1 MQSGLMIL
9 MESTLSFGLPLAFAV
24 HELRSL
30 NRRPPPSDWTP
41 PPVPPVALPP
51 SSTAPLPAPRLPVAP
66 ARPRVRV
73 LEDA

>member
-30 NRRPPPSDWTP
+30 NRRPPPPRWTP
-41 PPVPPVALPP
+41 PPVPPPPLPP
-51 SSTAPLPAPRLPVAP
+51 SSAAPLAAS
-66 ARPRVRV
+66 RPRVRV